1 MGAFLKTVIPSEL
14 FQLLLNIATVR
25 PVFIWGPPGV
35 GKTAIVNQFGEALG
49 MEVVSLLGSQLAP
62 EDLIGVPRITD
73 NFSVFVPPR
82 QIAGHTRGVIL
93 FIDEFNASSPEVQK
107 AFYSLVTEQ
116 RLGEYQ
122 LPAGSVV
129 ILAGNRNIDNAI
141 TRQVSSALMNR
152 VVSVELKANARDWLL
167 WAYGVGLHEFVLK
180 YIETR
185 PDHLSSPPPKTEEPF
200 SSPRSW
206 HILSDSL
213 QAYKGD
219 LTPAI
224 AGLLAEGTISA
235 AHAHNFTGFVRGLM
249 DRLRVDDII
258 DGSAKLPL
266 DPEQRDVL
274 TFVVQAIRAQ
284 LTKELPANRAN
295 LSPAQKQ
302 KLHNIRTLISQL
314 AEHDEEMVILLLA
327 KEDGEGAR
335 NYPTWFLVEIS
346 TSLGKLA
353 QKLHLT
359 EEK

>member
-1 MGAFLKTVIPSEL
+1 
-14 FQLLLNIATVR
+14 
-25 PVFIWGPPGV
+25 
-35 GKTAIVNQFGEALG
+35 
-49 MEVVSLLGSQLAP
+49 
-62 EDLIGVPRITD
+62 
-73 NFSVFVPPR
+73 
-82 QIAGHTRGVIL
+82 
-93 FIDEFNASSPEVQK
+93 
-107 AFYSLVTEQ
+107 
-116 RLGEYQ
+116 
-122 LPAGSVV
+122 
-129 ILAGNRNIDNAI
+129 
-141 TRQVSSALMNR
+141 
-152 VVSVELKANARDWLL
+152 
-167 WAYGVGLHEFVLK
+167 VLK